1 MKEKLL
7 NVPLYVI
14 MVIFLVPIIILFYL
28 SGLSGI
34 VTAFSDSGFIYSLI
48 LTFLAA
54 IAATI
59 INIILGTPVAYSL
72 ARKLVRWESSAYD
85 LLLSPISIP
94 HTVVGIMLLI
104 TFSPVSPIYFFT
116 RFMNPVN
123 TFFGMVLAMFFV
135 SAPIYIMAM
144 KEYFQR
150 LDPVH
155 ELFTMSLGND
165 RLKTF
170 MKVVFPMS
178 SGSIMRVSMISLGR
192 ALSEFGSL
200 IILTYTVS
208 MAPLFSFVS
217 PSTVFIW
224 YKYETYGLLPALR
237 YSSAMLLISM
247 ILTLVLYLVSKRAD

>member
-1 MKEKLL
+1 MREKLL
-7 NVPLYVI
+7 ILPLYFTMAV
-14 MVIFLVPIIILFYL
+14 FLVPIAILFYL

-34 VTAFSDSGFIYSLI
+34 ITAFSDKSFIDSLT

-54 IAATI
+54 IAATFV
-59 INIILGTPVAYSL
+59 NVLLGTPVAYSL

-94 HTVVGIMLLI
+94 HTVVGIMLLV
-104 TFSPVSPIYFFT
+104 TFSPISPIYLLT
-116 RFMNPVN
+116 KYMNPVN

-144 KEYFQR
+144 KEYFERMDQ
-150 LDPVH
+150 VH

-170 MKVVFPMS
+170 TKVVFPMS

-200 IILTYTVS
+200 IILSYTVT

-217 PSTVFIW
+217 PATVFIW

-247 ILTLVLYLVSKRAD
+247 LLTLFLYLASKRAD